1 MAAKHIVI
9 FLDLSYFFFF
19 FWFGFFFFF
28 NSVKLFYLKA
38 IVGEKTD
45 RRMMPKGHRA
55 KKAPMDETIVE
66 LESPLEIIRGLII
79 SFPR

>member
-1 MAAKHIVI
+1 MKGKEVT
-9 FLDLSYFFFF
+9 
-19 FWFGFFFFF
+19 
-28 NSVKLFYLKA
+28 
-38 IVGEKTD
+38 GEKTD